1 MIYIVL
7 INKSVRFTQQYYEKS
22 QDIASDSSNG
32 NHIMAGE
39 RQRRKEAIVGYCFY
53 DYITQN

>member
-22 QDIASDSSNG
+22 QDIAGDSSDG

-39 RQRRKEAIVGYCFY
+39 RQRRREAIAGYCFFGY
-53 DYITQN
+53 TTQN